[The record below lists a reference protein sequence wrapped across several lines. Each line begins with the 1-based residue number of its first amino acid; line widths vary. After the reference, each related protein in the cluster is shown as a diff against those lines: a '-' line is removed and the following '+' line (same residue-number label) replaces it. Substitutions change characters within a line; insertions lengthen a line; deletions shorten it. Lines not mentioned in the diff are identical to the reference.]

1 MESVKSK
8 LFYVL
13 CLLMVSSI
21 QVVSGQKITNE
32 LHGYFKASSDTALYE
47 YFSFDGNGTVDI
59 TGMGNGYYFQKD
71 DSLIVYPDKSI
82 FKFVV
87 KGDKLYGASDWV
99 DGCVWEKVKDTT
111 VETLRTDPA
120 VSDRIAGLLYQYYS
134 INRRD
139 NELSLLFEGPDT
151 TYENAL
157 KNLCDSGLSK
167 ACLDYAGLKT
177 LEDIGGIAALFD
189 SKKQMKKQEAN
200 QEIVDIIYRAI
211 DLGDANGY
219 EVLGGYYAAIGDIE
233 AARESLEAGQE
244 VGCAKCAM
252 ALFSLELEAEAR
264 KLEKKNKTAPAK
276 KLSSKTK

>member
-1 MESVKSK
+1 MEPVNSK
-8 LFYVL
+8 FFYVL
-13 CLLMVSSI
+13 CLLMVSGI
-21 QVVSGQKITNE
+21 QVLSAQKISNE

-82 FKFVV
+82 FKFVI

-99 DGCVWEKVKDTT
+99 SGCVWEKVKDTT

-120 VSDRIAGLLYQYYS
+120 ESDRIAGLLHQYYNLS
-134 INRRD
+134 QRG
-139 NELSLLFEGPDT
+139 NELSILFEGPDS
-151 TYENAL
+151 TYVQAL
-157 KNLCDSGLSK
+157 KSLCDSGLSK

-177 LEDIGGIAALFD
+177 LEDIGGIATLFD
-189 SKKQMKKQEAN
+189 SKKQMKKQTPN

-211 DLGDANGY
+211 DLGDTNGY
-219 EVLGGYYAAIGDIE
+219 EVLGGYYAAIGDVQ
-233 AARESLEAGQE
+233 AARESFELGGEL
-244 VGCAKCAM
+244 GCAKCAM
-252 ALFSLELEAEAR
+252 ALFSLELEEEAR

-276 KLSSKTK
+276 KTAPKKK